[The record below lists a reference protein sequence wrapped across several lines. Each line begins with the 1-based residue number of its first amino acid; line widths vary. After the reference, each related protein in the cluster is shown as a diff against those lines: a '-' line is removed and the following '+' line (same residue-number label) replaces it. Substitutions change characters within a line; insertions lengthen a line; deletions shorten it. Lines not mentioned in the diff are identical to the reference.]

1 METLWRWFFR
11 SVVGIGVLFA
21 AFLILL
27 VVRMNRPHVTQSN
40 GYAHATPDALAATLS
55 GSLPETATN
64 VRYCR
69 ASVGLGGRLLI
80 YRFSA
85 PVADLH
91 AHAQAEFTARWDKPR
106 LRKTPSSGSPITA
119 HEVNL
124 YKTGFGV
131 DADWMLP
138 PSNALGTLY
147 ESADRQF
154 SHRPTI
160 FVDDENGVLYFQMT
174 D

>member
-11 SVVGIGVLFA
+11 CVIGIGVLFA
-21 AFLILL
+21 AFSVLL
-27 VVRMNRPHVTQSN
+27 VIGMNRPHVTQSD
-40 GYAHATPDALAATLS
+40 GYADVTPDAVAATLS
-55 GSLPETATN
+55 ESLPKTATE

-69 ASVGLGGRLLI
+69 ASVGMGGRLLI

-85 PVADLH
+85 PDADLH
-91 AHAQAEFTARWDKPR
+91 AHAQAEFAAHWDKPK
-106 LRKTPSSGSPITA
+106 LKTIPGSTSPITD
-119 HEVNL
+119 HEVKL
-124 YKTGFGV
+124 YKSGFGI

-138 PSNALGTLY
+138 PSNAVGTLY
-147 ESADRQF
+147 ESADGQF

-160 FVDDENGVLYFQMT
+160 FVDDANGVLYFQMT

>member
-11 SVVGIGVLFA
+11 CVIGIGVLFA
-21 AFLILL
+21 VFSVLL
-27 VVRMNRPHVTQSN
+27 VVGMYLPHVTQSSGFTN
-40 GYAHATPDALAATLS
+40 TTPEAVSATLS
-55 GSLPETATN
+55 QSLPETAVN

-69 ASVGLGGRLLI
+69 ASVGMGGRLLI

-91 AHAQAEFTARWDKPR
+91 AHAQAEFTAHWDK
-106 LRKTPSSGSPITA
+106 LLVKKTPGSTSPITD
-119 HEVNL
+119 HEIKL
-124 YKTGFGV
+124 YKSGFGISG
-131 DADWMLP
+131 DWMLP
-138 PSNALGTLY
+138 PPNAVGTLY
-147 ESADRQF
+147 ESADGQF

-160 FVDDENGVLYFQMT
+160 FVDDANGVLYFQMT

>member
-11 SVVGIGVLFA
+11 CVVGIGVLFA
-21 AFLILL
+21 AFSILL
-27 VVRMNRPHVTQSN
+27 IVSMNRPHVTQSN
-40 GYAHATPDALAATLS
+40 GFTTANPEAIEVTLS
-55 GSLPETATN
+55 ASLPETATN

-69 ASVGLGGRLLI
+69 ASVGMGGRLLI

-85 PVADLH
+85 PVSDLH
-91 AHAQAEFTARWDKPR
+91 AHAQAEFAAHWDKPQ
-106 LRKTPSSGSPITA
+106 LKKTTSSRSPITD
-119 HEVNL
+119 HEIKL
-124 YKTGFGV
+124 YKTGFGI

-138 PSNALGTLY
+138 PPNALGTLY
-147 ESADRQF
+147 ESADEQF

-160 FVDDENGVLYFQMT
+160 FTDDENGVLYFQMT

>member
-1 METLWRWFFR
+1 METLWRWLFR
-11 SVVGIGVLFA
+11 CVVGIGVLFA
-21 AFLILL
+21 AFSILL
-27 VVRMNRPHVTQSN
+27 VVGMNRPHVTQSN
-40 GYAHATPDALAATLS
+40 GYANATPDAIAATLS

-69 ASVGLGGRLLI
+69 ASVGMGGRLLI

-85 PVADLH
+85 PAADLH
-91 AHAQAEFTARWDKPR
+91 AHAHAEFTAHWDKPQ
-106 LRKTPSSGSPITA
+106 LQKTPSSASPITD
-119 HEVNL
+119 HEINL
-124 YKTGFGV
+124 YKTGFGI
-131 DADWMLP
+131 DADWILP

-147 ESADRQF
+147 ESSDGQF

-160 FVDDENGVLYFQMT
+160 FVDDENGVLYFRMT